1 MEIQFFGRRL
11 QSPLIV
17 GSGPLSYGA
26 DGIIALHRSGAGAVV
41 TKTIRNEPAVNPEPH
56 IAPLSRQSMIN
67 SEQWSDFGGERWA
80 EEELPRALEA
90 GARIIVSIGHTPE
103 EAEKLIPVMERA
115 GAPMFELVSYNGET
129 MVPMVR
135 AAKERTD
142 KPVLVKISPNWENPV
157 KTALDALEN
166 GADGITAMDSLG
178 PVLSVDI
185 RTARASVAGEN
196 GMGWLTGAA
205 IKPLALRYVAEI
217 AMRTEKPVIGLGGV
231 MGAEDALEMVM
242 AGASAVGVC
251 TLPMLKGPE
260 ILGKLDR
267 ELDRLLHELGYSS
280 LEAAK
285 GAALPNLVSAS
296 GAQPKRLVYSG
307 PCRMCGL
314 CVKRCPYNALSQNGG
329 TIAVEPMLCRR
340 CGLCAASC
348 PENKLELVRDGA

>member
-1 MEIQFFGRRL
+1 MVIDFLGHRL
-11 QSPLIV
+11 QSPIVV

-56 IAPLSRQSMIN
+56 IAPLSHQSMIN

-103 EAEKLIPVMERA
+103 EAKRLIPVMEKA

-129 MVPMVR
+129 MLPMVR
-135 AAKERTD
+135 IAKELTD
-142 KPVLVKISPNWENPV
+142 KPVLVKISPNWANPV
-157 KTALDALEN
+157 KTALEALKN

-178 PVLSVDI
+178 PVLSIDI
-185 RTARASVAGEN
+185 RTARSSVAGEN

-205 IKPLALRYVAEI
+205 IKPLTLRFVAEI
-217 AMRTEKPVIGLGGV
+217 ALQTEKPVIGLGGV
-231 MGAEDALEMVM
+231 MGAKDALEMVM
-242 AGASAVGVC
+242 AGASIVGVC

-267 ELDRLLHELGYSS
+267 ELDALLSELGYSS

-285 GAALPNLVSAS
+285 GAALSNLVPLSS
-296 GAQPKRLVYSG
+296 HHRRHLIYSG
-307 PCRMCGL
+307 SCRMCEL
-314 CVKRCPYNALSQNGG
+314 CVKRCPYNALSRSGERITVRSVQ
-329 TIAVEPMLCRR
+329 CRR
-340 CGLCAASC
+340 CGLCVASC
-348 PENKLELVRDGA
+348 PENKLELVREGA